1 MPKLRIAL
9 IPEDGN
15 ALVSGAY
22 LNLKKAIRNF
32 IITLG

>member
-15 ALVSGAY
+15 VLVRGAY
-22 LNLKKAIRNF
+22 LNNAIRNF
-32 IITLG
+32 IVALG